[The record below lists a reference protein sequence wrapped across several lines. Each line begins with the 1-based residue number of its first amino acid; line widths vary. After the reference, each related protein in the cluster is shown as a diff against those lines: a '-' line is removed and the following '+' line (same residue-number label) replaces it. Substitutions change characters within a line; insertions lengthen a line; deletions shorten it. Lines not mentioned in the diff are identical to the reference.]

1 MFVGDTQTNPPH
13 SKFPAGY
20 SIPQL
25 DSNTTLVVPAG
36 TRFEIPHEAISV
48 QGLMISATVLVFIA
62 ALLGCIDAGS
72 IRGRRNRSLAIILAL
87 CALTGFALVVSAY
100 SVWSSMEYVTK
111 LQGNSESYMP
121 VWLDQ
126 TNNQLSATLVRG
138 ATPGPGWSTAIA
150 ASILS
155 FFAAMLHCFTLVNAD
170 DDVPKQQLPPQTN
183 LDEEAMVQPSI
194 QPQTV
199 IVQDAQLVP
208 PPAIKPEN
216 EGEIQA
222 V

>member
-1 MFVGDTQTNPPH
+1 M
-13 SKFPAGY
+13 
-20 SIPQL
+20 
-25 DSNTTLVVPAG
+25 DSNTTVGIPAG

-72 IRGRRNRSLAIILAL
+72 IRGRRNRVLAIILAL

-100 SVWSSMEYVTK
+100 SLWSSMEYVTK

-126 TNNQLSATLVRG
+126 SNNLLSATLVRG
-138 ATPGPGWSTAIA
+138 AAPGPGWSTAIV

-155 FFAAMLHCFTLVNAD
+155 FFAAMLHCFTLINVD
-170 DDVPKQQLPPQTN
+170 DDNVSKQQLPPQTN
-183 LDEEAMVQPSI
+183 LDEEAMVQPPM
-194 QPQTV
+194 QPQIV

-208 PPAIKPEN
+208 PEAIKPN
-216 EGEIQA
+216 QGEIQA